1 MRGALKGPVRF
12 RRAAARLAFAV
23 AVAAALLAGTF
34 AWGWWVQPSVLVVP
48 LRQVG
53 YWRLGVSPRT
63 VEVGGHAWPYLEAGP
78 VDGSPMLFL
87 HGFGTSKDAMMTMAA
102 HFARRGWR
110 TICPDLPAFGAHGF
124 HAGERHGPS
133 FYAREIAR
141 FMDAVGAPDAV
152 VVGTSMGGALACELA
167 IDHPART
174 RAILLLSPAGVE
186 PAVRNDFMRRVDAGE
201 NPLDLATEEDFDRI
215 TATVFARPPSVPAPF
230 RRWFTEQAAAR
241 RDRTLQVVEEMRGF
255 LMSGLSGRMG
265 AVRCPA
271 FVLYGTADAVTD
283 PSMMQAFAREIPQ
296 LRTALVPG
304 AGHVAF
310 SDDFPATVREMSE
323 FLATAGL
330 APGGRGDPAGDGSG
344 APSSVP
350 KAPPAG

>member
-1 MRGALKGPVRF
+1 
-12 RRAAARLAFAV
+12 
-23 AVAAALLAGTF
+23 
-34 AWGWWVQPSVLVVP
+34 
-48 LRQVG
+48 
-53 YWRLGVSPRT
+53 
-63 VEVGGHAWPYLEAGP
+63 
-78 VDGSPMLFL
+78 
-87 HGFGTSKDAMMTMAA
+87 MTMAA

-110 TICPDLPAFGAHGF
+110 TLAPDLPAFGAHAF
-124 HAGERHGPS
+124 HPGERHGPA
-133 FYAREIAR
+133 FYVREAGR
-141 FMDAVGAPDAV
+141 FMDAVGAPCAV

-167 IDHPART
+167 IEDPART
-174 RAILLLSPAGVE
+174 RAILMLSPAGVS
-186 PAVRNDFMRRVDAGE
+186 PAFRNDFMRRVDAGE

-241 RDRTLQVVEEMRGF
+241 RDRTLQVVEELRGF
-255 LMSGLSGRMG
+255 LMTGLEGRMG

-310 SDDFPATVREMSE
+310 SDDFGATVRDMDE
-323 FLATAGL
+323 FLAIAGL
-330 APGGRGDPAGDGSG
+330 RP
-344 APSSVP
+344 
-350 KAPPAG
+350 APPAPAP

>member
-1 MRGALKGPVRF
+1 MSPVPKGPIRV
-12 RRAAARLAFAV
+12 RRAAARLAFAA
-23 AVAAALLAGTF
+23 AVAAALVAGTV
-34 AWGWWVQPSVLVVP
+34 AWGWWVQPAVLVVP

-53 YWRLGVSPRT
+53 YWRLGVSSRE

-78 VDGSPMLFL
+78 PDGPPMVFL
-87 HGFGTSKDAMMTMAA
+87 HGFGTSKDAMMTLAA

-110 TICPDLPAFGAHGF
+110 TLAPDLPAFGAHAF
-124 HAGERHGPS
+124 HPGERHGPA
-133 FYAREIAR
+133 FYVREAGR
-141 FMDAVGAPDAV
+141 FMDAVGAPCAV

-167 IDHPART
+167 IEDPART
-174 RAILLLSPAGVE
+174 RAILMLSPAGVS
-186 PAVRNDFMRRVDAGE
+186 PAFRNDFMRRVDAGE

-230 RRWFTEQAAAR
+230 RRWFTDQAAAR
-241 RDRTLQVVEEMRGF
+241 RDRTLQVVEELRGF
-255 LMSGLSGRMG
+255 LMTGLEGRMG

-310 SDDFPATVREMSE
+310 SDDFGATVRDMDE
-323 FLATAGL
+323 FLAIAGL
-330 APGGRGDPAGDGSG
+330 RP
-344 APSSVP
+344 
-350 KAPPAG
+350 APPAPAP

>member
-1 MRGALKGPVRF
+1 MRGTFKGTVRF
-12 RRAAARLAFAV
+12 RRAAARLAFAG
-23 AVAAALLAGTF
+23 AVATVLLAGTF
-34 AWGWWVQPSVLVVP
+34 AWGWWVEPSVLVVP

-78 VDGSPMLFL
+78 ADGPPMLFL

-110 TICPDLPAFGAHGF
+110 AICPDLPAFGSHEF
-124 HAGERHGPS
+124 HSGERHGPA
-133 FYAREIAR
+133 FYAREIPR
-141 FMDAVGAPDAV
+141 FMDAVGAPGAV

-167 IDHPART
+167 IDQPART

-215 TATVFARPPSVPAPF
+215 TATVFARPPAVPAPF

-241 RDRTLQVVEEMRGF
+241 RDRTLQVVEEMRVF
-255 LMSGLSGRMG
+255 LMSGLEGRMG

-310 SDDFPATVREMSE
+310 SDDFPATVREMSG

-330 APGGRGDPAGDGSG
+330 APVGPGNQSGGATAGPPSVSE
-344 APSSVP
+344 APS
-350 KAPPAG
+350 AR

>member
-1 MRGALKGPVRF
+1 MRGAFKGPIRF
-12 RRAAARLAFAV
+12 RRAAARAAFAG
-23 AVAAALLAGTF
+23 AVLAALLAGTF
-34 AWGWWVQPSVLVVP
+34 AWGWWVQPAVLVVP

-63 VEVGGHAWPYLEAGP
+63 VEVDGHAWPYLEAGP
-78 VDGSPMLFL
+78 ADGPPMLFL
-87 HGFGTSKDAMMTMAA
+87 HGFGTSKDAMMTLVA

-110 TICPDLPAFGAHGF
+110 TLAPDLPAFGAHDF
-124 HAGERHGPS
+124 HAGERHGPA
-133 FYAREIAR
+133 FYAREIGR
-141 FMDAVGAPDAV
+141 FMDAVAVPSAV

-186 PAVRNDFMRRVDAGE
+186 PAVRNEFMRRVDAGE

-215 TATVFARPPSVPAPF
+215 TATVFARPPAVPAPF

-255 LMSGLSGRMG
+255 LMTGLVGRMG

-283 PSMMQAFAREIPQ
+283 PSMLQAFAREIPQ

-310 SDDFPATVREMSE
+310 SDDFAATVREMSG
-323 FLATAGL
+323 FLDTTGL
-330 APGGRGDPAGDGSG
+330 APGERRDANPVGTEV
-344 APSSVP
+344 APSGP
-350 KAPPAG
+350 GAPPAG

>member
-1 MRGALKGPVRF
+1 
-12 RRAAARLAFAV
+12 
-23 AVAAALLAGTF
+23 
-34 AWGWWVQPSVLVVP
+34 
-48 LRQVG
+48 
-53 YWRLGVSPRT
+53 
-63 VEVGGHAWPYLEAGP
+63 
-78 VDGSPMLFL
+78 MLFL

-110 TICPDLPAFGAHGF
+110 TLAPDLPAFGAHDF
-124 HAGERHGPS
+124 HAGERHGPA
-133 FYAREIAR
+133 FYAREIGR
-141 FMDAVGAPDAV
+141 FMDAVGAPCAV

-167 IDHPART
+167 IDQPART

-215 TATVFARPPSVPAPF
+215 TATVFARPPTVPAPF

-255 LMSGLSGRMG
+255 LMSGLQGRMG
-265 AVRCPA
+265 AVRCPV

-310 SDDFPATVREMSE
+310 SDDFGATVRAMSE
-323 FLATAGL
+323 FLGTAGRGRW
-330 APGGRGDPAGDGSG
+330 ADVRVEGFPGGMSEDHSSVRTRAALRPPTGCSLAGCDVRTAAVPDVRPPVIRSMRVTSAECPAGVGTLPSRMSHAVCS
-344 APSSVP
+344 AP
-350 KAPPAG
+350 

>member
-1 MRGALKGPVRF
+1 VSPVPKGPIRV
-12 RRAAARLAFAV
+12 RRAAARLAFAA
-23 AVAAALLAGTF
+23 AVAAALVAGTV
-34 AWGWWVQPSVLVVP
+34 AWGWWVQPAVLVVP

-53 YWRLGVSPRT
+53 YWRLGVSSRE

-78 VDGSPMLFL
+78 PDGPPMVFL
-87 HGFGTSKDAMMTMAA
+87 HGFGTSKDAMMTLAA

-110 TICPDLPAFGAHGF
+110 TLAPDLPAFGAHAF
-124 HAGERHGPS
+124 HPGERHGPA
-133 FYAREIAR
+133 FYVREAGR
-141 FMDAVGAPDAV
+141 FMDAVGAPCAV

-167 IDHPART
+167 IEDPART
-174 RAILLLSPAGVE
+174 RAILMLSPAGVS
-186 PAVRNDFMRRVDAGE
+186 PAFRNDFMRRVDAGE

-230 RRWFTEQAAAR
+230 RRWFTDQAAAR
-241 RDRTLQVVEEMRGF
+241 RDRTLQVVEELRGF
-255 LMSGLSGRMG
+255 LMTGLEGRMG

-310 SDDFPATVREMSE
+310 SDDFGATVRDMDE
-323 FLATAGL
+323 FLAIAGL
-330 APGGRGDPAGDGSG
+330 RP
-344 APSSVP
+344 
-350 KAPPAG
+350 APPAPAP

>member
-1 MRGALKGPVRF
+1 MSPLFKGPIRV
-12 RRAAARLAFAV
+12 RRAAARLAFAA
-23 AVAAALLAGTF
+23 AVAAALVAGTV
-34 AWGWWVQPSVLVVP
+34 AWGWWVQPAVLVVP

-53 YWRLGVSPRT
+53 YWRLGVSSRE

-78 VDGSPMLFL
+78 PDGPPMVFL
-87 HGFGTSKDAMMTMAA
+87 HGFGTSKDAMMTLAA

-110 TICPDLPAFGAHGF
+110 TLAPDLPAFGAHAF
-124 HAGERHGPS
+124 HPGERHGPA
-133 FYAREIAR
+133 FYVREAGR
-141 FMDAVGAPDAV
+141 FMDAVGAPCAV

-167 IDHPART
+167 IEDPART
-174 RAILLLSPAGVE
+174 RAILMLSPAGVS
-186 PAVRNDFMRRVDAGE
+186 PAFRNDFMRRVDAGE

-241 RDRTLQVVEEMRGF
+241 RDRTLQVVEELRGF
-255 LMSGLSGRMG
+255 LMTGLEGRMG

-310 SDDFPATVREMSE
+310 SDDFGATVRDMDE
-323 FLATAGL
+323 FLAIAGL
-330 APGGRGDPAGDGSG
+330 RP
-344 APSSVP
+344 
-350 KAPPAG
+350 APPAPAP